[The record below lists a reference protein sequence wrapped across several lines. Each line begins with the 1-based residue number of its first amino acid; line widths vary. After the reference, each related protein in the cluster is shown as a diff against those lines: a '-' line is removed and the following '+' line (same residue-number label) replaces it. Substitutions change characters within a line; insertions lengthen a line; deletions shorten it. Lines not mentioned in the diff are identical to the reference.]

1 MLSCIS
7 GGAAGSW
14 QMSNMAPRILRGD
27 MAPGFFH
34 QHQVKDL
41 RIARAEAQ
49 ARGAALPVLDDVAD
63 MYERLLAAGDGELG
77 TQALIRA
84 YGG

>member
-1 MLSCIS
+1 MHQRRRGRLLADVQH
-7 GGAAGSW
+7 GAAHPQG
-14 QMSNMAPRILRGD
+14 GYG
-27 MAPGFFH
+27 PG
-34 QHQVKDL
+34 HQVKDL